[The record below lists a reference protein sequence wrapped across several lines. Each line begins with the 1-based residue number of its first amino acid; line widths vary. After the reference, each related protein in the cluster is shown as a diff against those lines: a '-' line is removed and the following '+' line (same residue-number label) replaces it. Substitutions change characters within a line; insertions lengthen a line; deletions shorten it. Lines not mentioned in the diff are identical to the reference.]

1 MKNKIQMYQYLFYDY
16 HLVYILATVWDTST
30 SISNFAVFQH
40 TFPPSLNKADLILAT
55 QSKLLFESNYLKLT
69 AEDLSFQTSF
79 VSNATNSHTAVDRK
93 HQRCKCTMVYL
104 KNSFIVSS
112 LLFLIIHNITLLQG
126 LVGVTTG
133 VRVRN
138 S

>member
-1 MKNKIQMYQYLFYDY
+1 MKNKTQMYQYLFYDY
-16 HLVYILATVWDTST
+16 HLVYILTTVWDTST

-69 AEDLSFQTSF
+69 AKVLSFQTSF
-79 VSNATNSHTAVDRK
+79 VPNAVNSHTAVNWK
-93 HQRCKCTMVYL
+93 HERCKCTMFYL
-104 KNSFIVSS
+104 KDSFIVS
-112 LLFLIIHNITLLQG
+112 LFLFLIIHNIALLQG
-126 LVGVTTG
+126 VVSITTG
-133 VRVRN
+133 VRVKN